1 MGLVLEGGGGGVRN
15 TLMDEGKGE
24 AEAVRYG
31 RGALGTASVGA
42 DDHRVA
48 VVGDV
53 LLDVA
58 F

>member
-1 MGLVLEGGGGGVRN
+1 MRH